1 MRRKLP
7 SIQALVCFVAAARHQ
22 SFTRAAQEL
31 FLTQGAVS
39 RQVATLEE
47 SLGVELFRRTQH
59 GMTLTPAGADYARQV
74 AQRLDALGRA
84 TLDLMGRR
92 GQGMSVTLAEVPTL
106 ATRWL
111 IPRLAALAREQPEL
125 TVHIDAQTRPF
136 LFGDTGVDAAIFA
149 GTGEQVRQWAGTR
162 ALSLFE
168 EIVVP
173 VCSPALLRGRSELSP
188 AALAEL
194 PLLQQSTR
202 PDAWRQWFES
212 QGVDAPRAMA
222 GPRYEQYSMQVAA
235 ATSGLGIALM
245 PTLLIEAE
253 LAAGSLVLASAHPVL
268 SRRSYYLVQPDL
280 PERPALTLFKSWLLA
295 RAAQQQLMPPGITP
309 PGAAARDR

>member
-7 SIQALVCFVAAARHQ
+7 SIQALVCFIAAARHQ

-74 AQRLDALGRA
+74 TQRLDALERD

-92 GQGMSVTLAEVPTL
+92 GQGESVTLAVVPTL

-149 GTGEQVRQWAGTR
+149 GTDDQMRQWAGTR
-162 ALSLFE
+162 AQLLFE
-168 EIVVP
+168 EVVVP

-188 AALAEL
+188 AALADL

-212 QGVDAPRAMA
+212 QGVDALRAMA

-235 ATSGLGIALM
+235 ATSGLGVALM

-253 LAAGSLVLASAHPVL
+253 LATGSLVVASAHPVL

-280 PERPALTLFKSWLLA
+280 PERQALTLFKSWLLA
-295 RAAQQQLMPPGITP
+295 RSAQQQLMPPGITP
-309 PGAAARDR
+309 PDAAARDR